1 MTANTFRKMALE
13 YPQAAESSHM
23 NHPDFRVDGKI
34 FATLGYPDEN
44 SGMVKLTP
52 QQQRS
57 FVRKAPGVFKPCI
70 GAGARPGCTNVHLP
84 SAKKSVLLP
93 ALAAAWKN
101 ATTRPKTKPV

>member
-13 YPQAAESSHM
+13 YKHVVESAHM
-23 NHPDFRVDGKI
+23 NHPDFRIDGEI

-52 QQQRS
+52 QQQRRL
-57 FVRKAPGVFKPCI
+57 VKKAPDVFQPCI

-84 SAKKSVLLP
+84 SAKKDILRP
-93 ALAAAWKN
+93 ALNAAFKN
-101 ATTRPKTKPV
+101 ATKDTK